1 MSFHAHGVLNSVA
14 ELLLPAIRWDA
25 VRGYSGQRE
34 MIERALSLGVG
45 GFILFGG
52 PQDEVRAL
60 CKELR
65 QRSRI
70 PLLIAADMERGAG
83 QQFVGATGLPPLAAF
98 GWLDDLEAVYRAARL
113 TAREARTIGV
123 NWDYAPVC
131 DIDLEPRN
139 PIVGTRSFGGD
150 AGKVA
155 KFAAAWIEAC
165 QREGVLACAKHFPG
179 HGRTTGDSHAMLPR
193 VDATR
198 AQLLDVDIAPFRAA
212 ISSGVASI
220 MTAHVAFPAL
230 DPSGAPA
237 TVSSDIL
244 RFLLREKLNFD
255 GLIVTDAMIM
265 QGLLEG
271 SEGGEGEA
279 AVRALAAGCDLLLYP
294 TDIEAVIA
302 ALGAALGQAR
312 IDEERLYRS
321 LRRRLKW
328 AQWAA
333 PPTDYRR
340 ATAAD
345 VAWAAQLSERMV
357 HVVRGQAARL
367 PGTLEL
373 VIVDDDIG
381 GPYPAPSREPF
392 IAGLRAGGRD
402 VRVVGPDEAPHAPG
416 LVALFGDIRSWKNR
430 PGYSLDTRTRVAR
443 ACAAARDNGR
453 EALVIQFSHPR
464 LAETLD
470 GVENVVCAWGG
481 DRSMQEAAARW
492 LGKRG

>member
-25 VRGYSGQRE
+25 VRGFSGQRE
-34 MIERALSLGVG
+34 AIDRALSLGVG

-52 PQDEVRAL
+52 PQDDVRAL
-60 CKELR
+60 CKDLR

-98 GWLDDLEAVYRAARL
+98 GWLDDIESVYRAARL

-131 DIDLEPRN
+131 DVDLEPKN
-139 PIVGTRSFGGD
+139 PIVGTRAFGTD
-150 AGKVA
+150 VAKVA
-155 KFAAAWIEAC
+155 KFSAAWIEAC

-179 HGRTTGDSHAMLPR
+179 HGRTTGDSHAMLPK

-198 AQLLDVDIAPFRAA
+198 QQLLEVDVAPFRAA
-212 ISSGVASI
+212 ISAGVASI
-220 MTAHVAFPAL
+220 MSAHVSYPAL

-237 TVSSDIL
+237 TVSGDIL
-244 RFLLREKLNFD
+244 RFLLREKLGFD
-255 GLIVTDAMIM
+255 NLIVTDAMIM
-265 QGLLEG
+265 EGLLEG
-271 SEGGEGEA
+271 SEGGEGGA

-302 ALGAALGQAR
+302 ALGQALDEGR

-340 ATAAD
+340 ATMAD
-345 VAWAAQLSERMV
+345 VQWANLLCERVV
-357 HVVRGQAARL
+357 HVVRGSAPGL
-367 PGTLEL
+367 PGTVEL
-373 VIVDDDIG
+373 LIVDDDIG
-381 GPYPAPSREPF
+381 GPYPPPSRDPF
-392 IAGLRAGGRD
+392 VSTLRSGGRD
-402 VRVVGPDEAPHAPG
+402 VRMLEGTEGSTPT
-416 LVALFGDIRSWKNR
+416 LVAVFGDIRSWKNR
-430 PGYSLDTRTRVAR
+430 PGYSDDTRKRVWR
-443 ACAAARDNGR
+443 ACEGGRAAGR
-453 EALVIQFSHPR
+453 EPLVIQFSHPR
-464 LAETLD
+464 LAAELD
-470 GVENVVCAWGG
+470 GAQNVLCAWGG
-481 DRSMQEAAARW
+481 ERAMQEAAARW
-492 LGKRG
+492 LAKRS